1 MRAFARR
8 RRGNPF
14 FSSIAEAGTKLLHR
28 LALLLAAALAI
39 PLAAHADTVRPAVGK
54 PLQQASAL
62 IQSKDYQGALSKV
75 HRAAAVP
82 HLSAYESLLI
92 AEVGGAAA
100 AGAGDYRQAAADYQQ
115 VLASG
120 TLLAGQQVQL
130 IQAIAGFYYRLADY
144 PSTINWVK
152 RYIAAQGQD
161 PRTRLLLAQAY
172 YQSADYPHA
181 EQAAARDVQAA
192 QIIGQAVPQSELQL
206 YASAAQKSGDKPGY
220 QTALLALLAADPT
233 PQYWAAA
240 IDSLAASPGFPDRLT
255 LDIYRLRRATGTLTA
270 PGEYE
275 DYAERAVLAGR
286 RQEARDVIT
295 QGFAAQI
302 LTAQTDAGHA
312 ERLRT
317 LLVSAPP
324 DTTAPQSPL
333 DAAIADFESGN
344 GAAAI
349 AAFNQIAGLPGAAP
363 ASPDAS
369 LARLWAIRAAR
380 PVSG

>member
-1 MRAFARR
+1 
-8 RRGNPF
+8 
-14 FSSIAEAGTKLLHR
+14 
-28 LALLLAAALAI
+28 
-39 PLAAHADTVRPAVGK
+39 
-54 PLQQASAL
+54 
-62 IQSKDYQGALSKV
+62 
-75 HRAAAVP
+75 
-82 HLSAYESLLI
+82 
-92 AEVGGAAA
+92 
-100 AGAGDYRQAAADYQQ
+100 
-115 VLASG
+115 
-120 TLLAGQQVQL
+120 
-130 IQAIAGFYYRLADY
+130 
-144 PSTINWVK
+144 
-152 RYIAAQGQD
+152 
-161 PRTRLLLAQAY
+161 
-172 YQSADYPHA
+172 
-181 EQAAARDVQAA
+181 
-192 QIIGQAVPQSELQL
+192 
-206 YASAAQKSGDKPGY
+206 
-220 QTALLALLAADPT
+220 
-233 PQYWAAA
+233 
-240 IDSLAASPGFPDRLT
+240 

-295 QGFAAQI
+295 QGFSAQI

>member
-1 MRAFARR
+1 MSNSPTKMRF
-8 RRGNPF
+8 
-14 FSSIAEAGTKLLHR
+14 
-28 LALLLAAALAI
+28 LLLAAAFLAI
-39 PLAAHADTVRPAVGK
+39 PLAARADTVRPAVGK

-62 IQSKDYQGALSKV
+62 MQQKNYQAALQKV
-75 HRAAAVP
+75 QRAAAVP
-82 HLSAYESLLI
+82 HLSAYETLLI

-100 AGAGDYRQAAADYQQ
+100 TGAGDYRRAAADYSQ

-120 TLLAGQQVQL
+120 PLPPAQQVQL
-130 IQAIAGFYYRLADY
+130 IQAIAGDYYRLADY
-144 PSTINWVK
+144 RSTITWVN

-192 QIIGQAVPQSELQL
+192 QITGQAVPQAELQIF
-206 YASAAQKSGDKPGY
+206 ASSAQKSGDKPGY
-220 QTALLALLAADPT
+220 QAALLALLAAYPS
-233 PQYWAAA
+233 PQYWAPA
-240 IDSLAASPGFPDRLT
+240 IDGVVSSPDFPDRLT
-255 LDIYRLRRATGTLTA
+255 LDVYRLRRATGTLTA
-270 PGEYE
+270 PGDYE

-286 RQEARDVIT
+286 RQEARDVIM
-295 QGFAAQI
+295 QGFSAGI

-317 LLVSAPP
+317 LLASPQA
-324 DTTAPQSPL
+324 DNAAPQTPL
-333 DAAIADFESGN
+333 DTAIAAFLAGN
-344 GAAAI
+344 AAAAL
-349 AAFNQIAGLPGAAP
+349 AAFNQIAGPADAP
-363 ASPDAS
+363 PTSPDAS